1 MKKKKQKSS
10 SLVMMPR
17 SRRTMCLATVS
28 LIVLLSSSFGTTA
41 VDASKT
47 KNKALLQEKYGI
59 DCGSHCTNAV
69 VRLHEAKIEQEKCV
83 VVVTGGF
90 LLFSLESDLMRDRPD
105 FDVFLSRKKSFFAI
119 SFSFSEPRRDVSG
132 GSRRVLFRSL
142 ALFSRDIERERHS
155 RIAHSRVPFFFSKH
169 TTGD

>member
-1 MKKKKQKSS
+1 MKKKKQKSSS

-17 SRRTMCLATVS
+17 SRRTMCSLATVS
-28 LIVLLSSSFGTTA
+28 LVVLLSSSFGTTA

-83 VVVTGGF
+83 GGF
-90 LLFSLESDLMRDRPD
+90 LLFSLESDLMMRDRRD
-105 FDVFLSRKKSFFAI
+105 FDLFLSRKK
-119 SFSFSEPRRDVSG
+119 VS
-132 GSRRVLFRSL
+132 LRSL
-142 ALFSRDIERERHS
+142 SPSLSRGETSPAVLVACSFVRSLFSRATSNENDTHVS
-155 RIAHSRVPFFFSKH
+155 RIPCPFFFSKH